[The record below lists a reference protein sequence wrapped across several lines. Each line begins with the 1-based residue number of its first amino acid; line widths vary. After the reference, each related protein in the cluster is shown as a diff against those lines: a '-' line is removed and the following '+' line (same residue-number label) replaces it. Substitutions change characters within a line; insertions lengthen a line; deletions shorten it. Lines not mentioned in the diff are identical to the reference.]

1 MCVCARDGLLLQQV
15 WWLKT
20 EKVVYIVELLWSARA
35 GKVWLMKTFWLIEEQ
50 RRRCLREADLLKRFY
65 YTVHACEQGFNYM
78 LNEDERHLL
87 AISNMSCRVSL

>member
-1 MCVCARDGLLLQQV
+1 
-15 WWLKT
+15 
-20 EKVVYIVELLWSARA
+20 
-35 GKVWLMKTFWLIEEQ
+35 MKTFWLIDEQ

-87 AISNMSCRVSL
+87 AKQHVLSGFFIIRVQIVRLLFKMTF